1 MHSPKLGTRI
11 RAMREERKLSRDELA
26 RKAQISLERL
36 SAIEDLGESP
46 ALGVLVKISRALG
59 ARLGTFTD
67 DVMGQDPCVVRAEER
82 QGASLAQTGVHRPG
96 HMDYHCLGRGKA
108 DRHMEPFY
116 IEMEPGG
123 TETEPGSHEG
133 EEFIVVLRGRVRLVY
148 GAQTVVLNPGDSAY
162 YNSVVPHLVA
172 CEGEEPAA
180 IHAVVYVPF

>member
-1 MHSPKLGTRI
+1 MHSPKLGARI
-11 RAMREERKLSRDELA
+11 RALREERQLSREELA
-26 RKAQISLERL
+26 RKAQISPERL
-36 SAIEDLGESP
+36 AAIEDHGESA

-67 DVMGQDPCVVRAEER
+67 DAACSDPCVVRAEER
-82 QGASLAQTGVHRPG
+82 SGASLAQTGVHRPG
-96 HMDYHCLGRGKA
+96 HMDYHSLGRGKA

-123 TETEPGSHEG
+123 AETETSAHEG
-133 EEFIVVLRGRVRLVY
+133 EEFIVVLRGKVRLVY
-148 GAQTVVLNPGDSAY
+148 GAQTIVLNPGDSAY

-172 CEGEEPAA
+172 CEGDEPAA